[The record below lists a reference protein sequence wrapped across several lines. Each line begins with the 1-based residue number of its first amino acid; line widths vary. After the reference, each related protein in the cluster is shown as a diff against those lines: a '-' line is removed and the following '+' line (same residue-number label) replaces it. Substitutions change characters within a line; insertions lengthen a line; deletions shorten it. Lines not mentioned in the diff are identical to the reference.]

1 MLQMKMVIRMK
12 VAQSLYHK
20 GLEVDVKVW
29 FAALIGVFMPVYPIM
44 AVAGFLIFADLATGM
59 LAARKNK
66 EPISSAAMRRTVSK
80 ILVYQLVIMSGFLVE
95 MYMLG
100 GMLPISKIAASII
113 GLTELLSILENAEKA
128 YGAPIFKKLLTLL
141 GSENDKKLK

>member
-1 MLQMKMVIRMK
+1 
-12 VAQSLYHK
+12 
-20 GLEVDVKVW
+20 
-29 FAALIGVFMPVYPIM
+29 MPVYPIM